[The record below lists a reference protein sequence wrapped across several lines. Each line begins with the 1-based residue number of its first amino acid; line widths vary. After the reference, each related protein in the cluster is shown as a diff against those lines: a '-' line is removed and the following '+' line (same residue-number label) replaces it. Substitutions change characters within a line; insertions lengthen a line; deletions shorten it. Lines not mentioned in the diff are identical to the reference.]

1 MKGRRDL
8 SFLGVKR
15 SRIATASI
23 AATIGACSFGVV
35 AADRASA
42 AVSPDQARALS
53 KQAYDYGLPL
63 LEFLRVRHEQ
73 TSVRCP
79 DGRGNAP
86 VNSFS
91 NARGFATASDRTV
104 VAPNTDTLY
113 SIAHLDLARG
123 PIVLRHPD
131 MGKRYYSFE
140 LLDPYTN
147 VIDIPGAREDGGR
160 AGSFVIGW
168 KRRGGKGGLPAGAR
182 LIESKYRRVWVI
194 GRTLATGPADQRKA
208 RKLMRQ
214 YRLERLGGKKRKFP
228 KGCRPGVP
236 AKYPTPTDGPGFI
249 SALNRALKKNPP
261 PKRDAPLLS
270 QLVPLGIGPGRSPE
284 AAGLAPDVLAALYD
298 GVAQEAVSLPPT
310 TRLGILTR
318 ARQSAG
324 WLLPAS
330 NIGRY
335 GTDYLFR
342 AQIAVVGLGANTPNE
357 AIYPTGVTD
366 AAGALY
372 DGAHRYRLTFPPGQE
387 PPAKYFWSVT
397 MYDSTGYLVANPIG
411 RYSVGPTHPPLVK
424 RPDGS
429 IVIAIQHDPPAEGDV
444 NWLPAPVGAFRLN
457 LRLYG
462 PSVAARTGA
471 WRPPGVLRVG

>member
-1 MKGRRDL
+1 MEGSGKLAAFLVAAGVI
-8 SFLGVKR
+8 FLGTATVA
-15 SRIATASI
+15 ATAGTRSAPPRAH
-23 AATIGACSFGVV
+23 AAALTA
-35 AADRASA
+35 
-42 AVSPDQARALS
+42 DQARALGR
-53 KQAYDYGLPL
+53 QAYDYGLPL
-63 LEFLRVRHEQ
+63 LEFLRVRREQ
-73 TSVRCP
+73 SSVRCP
-79 DGRGNAP
+79 DSSGNAP
-86 VNSFS
+86 VNSLS
-91 NARGFATASDRTV
+91 NARGFATAADRTV

-160 AGSFVIGW
+160 AGSFVISW
-168 KRRGGKGGLPAGAR
+168 KHARRKGAR
-182 LIESKYRRVWVI
+182 PAASRLIKSKYRRVWVI

-214 YRLERLGGKKRKFP
+214 YRLQRLGGKKRRFP
-228 KGCRPGVP
+228 RGCRPGEP

-249 SALNRALKKNPP
+249 SALNRLLKKNPP
-261 PKRDAPLLS
+261 PQRDDPLLS
-270 QLVPLGIGPGRSPE
+270 QLAPLGVGPGLSPE
-284 AAGLAPDVLAALYD
+284 RAGLAPDVLAALYD
-298 GVAQEAVSLPPT
+298 GVAQEAASLPT
-310 TRLGILTR
+310 ATRLSILTQ
-318 ARQSAG
+318 ARQTAG
-324 WLLPAS
+324 WLLPAP

-357 AIYPTGVTD
+357 AIYPTGITD
-366 AAGALY
+366 GAGALY
-372 DGAHRYRLTFPPGQE
+372 DGAHQYRLTFPPGEQ

-397 MYDSTGYLVANPIG
+397 MYDSAGYLVGNPIG

-424 RPDGS
+424 GPDGS
-429 IVIAIQHDPPAEGDV
+429 IVIAIQRDPPADAGV
-444 NWLPAPVGAFRLN
+444 NWLPAPAGTFRLN

-462 PSVAARTGA
+462 PSVGARTGA
-471 WRPPGVLRVG
+471 WRPPGVVRVG